1 QTLVER
7 FLATWSGRT
16 RFVRANLLQ
25 GLPFADDRFDFVHQ
39 RALAWAVPVRSW
51 PVLVQDLVRVAAPG
65 GWVEL
70 VEGQAEFEPA
80 GAATERLCELL
91 QRLSTTRGLDST
103 GIVFRS
109 VDRYLTQAGM
119 AQVERQT
126 VPLPVGEWGGRAGSL
141 LASDGRAVF
150 TLLAPA

>member
-1 QTLVER
+1 MAAGRTVGEGAQTLVER

-80 GAATERLCELL
+80 APRRSGCTSSCSDSARHGDWTRPGSSSAPSTAT
-91 QRLSTTRGLDST
+91 
-103 GIVFRS
+103 
-109 VDRYLTQAGM
+109 
-119 AQVERQT
+119 
-126 VPLPVGEWGGRAGSL
+126 
-141 LASDGRAVF
+141 
-150 TLLAPA
+150 